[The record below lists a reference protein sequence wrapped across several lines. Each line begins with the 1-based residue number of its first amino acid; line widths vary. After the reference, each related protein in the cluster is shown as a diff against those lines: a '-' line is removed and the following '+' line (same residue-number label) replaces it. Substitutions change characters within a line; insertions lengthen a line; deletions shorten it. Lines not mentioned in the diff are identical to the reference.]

1 MGFVSTGFPRSART
15 RPVPAVRPPIRE
27 GTANIKNMPLV
38 TRRTLL
44 FAGVTASRLFG
55 AEKGATFP
63 SDSGRYADPLTSID
77 VYRLTSPQYS
87 TTMTAYY
94 NRGIARSSGW
104 MLCCCDR
111 AGGPQ
116 GFHLDL
122 KSGEMKQLTQVE
134 DLDGA
139 TLTLTPDNRSFCFV
153 AGRSVWLASAS
164 GNLREREI
172 YRVAEGWERA
182 GGISVGPDGTHVT
195 MVERKGETWR
205 LRMLALAAGGA
216 RTVIESA
223 SAMTDP
229 IPRPMRAQI
238 LYRQAEDAVG
248 MVNMD
253 GTQNRRLKLAA
264 GGLGTPNWSSDGKS
278 LLYLNF
284 PEDHTQLNNL
294 REFTPDSGTDKMIG
308 KTSQFASFD
317 ANRDAS
323 VFVGASRNNASPA
336 VLLFVRAGHS
346 ERTLCEHKSRAE
358 WVAPVFSPD
367 SQRIYFQSDRH
378 GKPAIYCMHVEKLV
392 EKTEAAG

>member
-1 MGFVSTGFPRSART
+1 M
-15 RPVPAVRPPIRE
+15 
-27 GTANIKNMPLV
+27 
-38 TRRTLL
+38 L
-44 FAGVTASRLFG
+44 FAGVTASRLWG

-63 SDSGRYADPLTSID
+63 TDSGRYPDPLTSID
-77 VYRLTSPQYS
+77 VFRLTKPDYS

-94 NRGIARSSGW
+94 NRGIGRNSAW

-111 AGGPQ
+111 AGTPQ
-116 GFHLDL
+116 AFHLDL

-134 DLDGA
+134 GLDGE

-153 AGRSVWLASAS
+153 AGTSVWLAPVS
-164 GNLREREI
+164 GGMRERQI

-195 MVERKGETWR
+195 LVERKGDTWR
-205 LRMLALAAGGA
+205 LRMVALTAGGA
-216 RTVIESA
+216 RTVIESPT
-223 SAMTDP
+223 AMTAP
-229 IPRPMRAQI
+229 IARPMRAQI
-238 LYRQAEDAVG
+238 LYRQADDAVG

-264 GGLGTPNWSSDGKS
+264 GGVGTPNWSTDGRT

-284 PEDHTQLNNL
+284 PEDRSQLNNL
-294 REFTPDSGTDKMIG
+294 REFTPDAGTDKMIG
-308 KTSQFASFD
+308 KTSQFASFG

-336 VLLFVRAGHS
+336 VLLFVRAGHG

-392 EKTEAAG
+392 EKTETTG